1 MNTILGLPY
10 FIDSINP
17 NSYDKNKI
25 IEDINYNYSIDQYR
39 NKWDKENYHASA
51 LHHSNKDEKNTQFKK
66 IDYSSL
72 VPIYDELIKNF
83 VNKFDFV
90 KDKKVFYDFSIV
102 NYTCT
107 NELQYMR
114 MHDHIG
120 NSDFFLVHYVSFDK
134 EKHFPTIY
142 HNTHTFGDY
151 FKHIRTDLCE
161 MVEDNLQSAWMRPQ
175 VFLNVEED
183 TIVCM
188 PCSLPHFFSNVHKS
202 HKNRI
207 TIITN
212 FSLRFENA

>member
-1 MNTILGLPY
+1 
-10 FIDSINP
+10 
-17 NSYDKNKI
+17 
-25 IEDINYNYSIDQYR
+25 
-39 NKWDKENYHASA
+39 
-51 LHHSNKDEKNTQFKK
+51 
-66 IDYSSL
+66 
-72 VPIYDELIKNF
+72 
-83 VNKFDFV
+83 
-90 KDKKVFYDFSIV
+90 
-102 NYTCT
+102 
-107 NELQYMR
+107 MR